1 MAITRYSNTHHTRQ
15 ELGRFDTITQSYVPR
30 DGDTHYIETESS
42 STVPDTCSPVLNGMY
57 LIVSLLP
64 EDLPAGLTWD
74 RPTVF
79 YHNQQA
85 VSLQTLGHIY
95 QFSPQETIVNE
106 TGGTDTNGD
115 GVFDTWSTDW
125 DVQGAGKKTVNTSSL
140 YMRYDL
146 PTPKEF
152 SEEFNFDAWARY
164 DERGFTHFSTD
175 PNRVTIVKKTF
186 SIEFYEGRPNLGLI
200 QCFQK
205 YNNNQVLF
213 CDCFSDTVY
222 SGLLSTDS
230 ISTDAH
236 TTTVKFTITKTGV

>member
-1 MAITRYSNTHHTRQ
+1 MN
-15 ELGRFDTITQSYVPR
+15 V
-30 DGDTHYIETESS
+30 
-42 STVPDTCSPVLNGMY
+42 
-57 LIVSLLP
+57 
-64 EDLPAGLTWD
+64 
-74 RPTVF
+74 
-79 YHNQQA
+79 
-85 VSLQTLGHIY
+85 LGHIY

-115 GVFDTWSTDW
+115 GVFDTWETDW
-125 DVQGAGKKTVNTSSL
+125 DVQGAGKKTVNASSL

-152 SEEFNFDAWARY
+152 SEDFNFDAWARY

-186 SIEFYEGRPNLGLI
+186 SIEFYGGRPNLGLI

-205 YNNNQVLF
+205 YNNTQVLF

-222 SGLLSTDS
+222 SGLLSVDNVSTDS
-230 ISTDAH
+230 H

>member
-1 MAITRYSNTHHTRQ
+1 M
-15 ELGRFDTITQSYVPR
+15 
-30 DGDTHYIETESS
+30 
-42 STVPDTCSPVLNGMY
+42 
-57 LIVSLLP
+57 IVSIAP

-74 RPTVF
+74 RPTTF
-79 YHNQQA
+79 YHNAQA
-85 VSLQTLGHIY
+85 VSLNVMGHIY
-95 QFSPQETIVNE
+95 QFSPQETIINE
-106 TGGTDTNGD
+106 SGGTDTNGD
-115 GVFDTWSTDW
+115 GVYDTWSDGW
-125 DVQGAGKKTVNTSSL
+125 DTQGNGRKSLTASLL

-152 SEEFNFDAWARY
+152 SEEFNFDALARY

-175 PNRVTIVKKTF
+175 TNRVTIVKKNFT
-186 SIEFYEGRPNLGLI
+186 IEFYEGRPNLGLI

-222 SGLLSTDS
+222 SGLLSVDN
-230 ISTDAH
+230 ISTDSN